1 MILFIII
8 ISVSTANRFLNAFSF
23 LCSVAKLCLFP
34 SGTMCTI
41 CGWGQKT
48 NKAISLLIN
57 NIALF
62 NLLKDVYLCGRSVIL
77 CGHFTDFA
85 FRWLFR

>member
-1 MILFIII
+1 MILFY
-8 ISVSTANRFLNAFSF
+8 NYYFRFDSKQVFECFFLSF
-23 LCSVAKLCLFP
+23 CSVAKLCLFP

-62 NLLKDVYLCGRSVIL
+62 NLLKDV
-77 CGHFTDFA
+77 
-85 FRWLFR
+85 